1 MSATLAEL
9 EAIVDTADV
18 AAIEA
23 AMPTGGRPRQLP
35 VRTLVLGVLLAIAD
49 QRPAHLNRVHQ
60 ALVTLGEQD
69 QRRLG
74 VLATTGRG
82 EHSLTYRQVERTF
95 GSMVAAMDA
104 TPVPTFR
111 GVDDQQRA
119 EHLAARRAD
128 LDTHTCERFLLSF
141 SRVLVEASV
150 ADRWKAASTS
160 VAVDWTDHATWS
172 RPVDAD
178 GIAADPDATWGHRK
192 PNTPGAKHQPFFG
205 YYGQAVTMVPDE
217 DGPPIPELI
226 RRVALH
232 PCNIDPPTALV
243 DTLADMAGH
252 GVTIGDVLADS
263 GYAHRLAER
272 WATPLRRLG
281 ARLIQ
286 DLHPHDRGRQGT
298 HQGAIC
304 CNGNLYCPA
313 TPGSLL
319 DISPLPPS
327 ATTDERAAHDRRC
340 AELARYKLGRLS
352 ADDSDGYHRVGCP
365 AAAGKLRCPLKP
377 SSMTLGHQHPE
388 ILSPPQATSSP
399 CCAQHSITVAPSV
412 NAKSR
417 QKHDYPSAAHRLSY
431 ARRTGVERSFSTL
444 KDPATTDV
452 RRGWCRLLGR
462 TKNLVMLSCAVVIR
476 NLRIIA
482 AFERRTAN
490 NAPQER
496 QRKRRRHQ
504 ALN

>member
-1 MSATLAEL
+1 MTATLAEL
-9 EAIVDTADV
+9 EAIVDAADV

-35 VRTLVLGVLLAIAD
+35 VRTLVLGVLLAMAD
-49 QRPAHLNRVHQ
+49 HRPAHLKRVHQ
-60 ALVTLGEQD
+60 ALLTLGEHD

-74 VLATTGRG
+74 VIATTGRG
-82 EHSLTYRQVERTF
+82 EHPLTDRQVERTF

-111 GVDDQQRA
+111 GVGDIQRA
-119 EHLAARRAD
+119 AHLAARRAD
-128 LDTHTCERFLLSF
+128 VDAHTCEGFLVSF
-141 SRVLVEASV
+141 SRLLVEASV
-150 ADRWKAASTS
+150 PDGFKAASTS

-172 RPVDAD
+172 RPADAD
-178 GIAADPDATWGHRK
+178 GIAADADAAWGHRK
-192 PNTPGAKHQPFFG
+192 PNTPGAHHEPFFG

-243 DTLADMAGH
+243 ATFADMAGH

-263 GYAHRLAER
+263 GYAHRLSQR

-281 ARLIQ
+281 ARLVQ

-319 DISPLPPS
+319 QISPLSPS
-327 ATTDERAAHDRRC
+327 ATTDEQAAHDHRC
-340 AELARYKLGRLS
+340 AQLARYKLGRLT

-388 ILSPPQATSSP
+388 ILSPPQQTSSP
-399 CCAQHSITVAPSV
+399 CCAQDSITVAPSV

-417 QKHDYPSAAHRLSY
+417 QKHDYPSPAHRRSY

-452 RRGWCRLLGR
+452 RRRWCRLLGR
-462 TKNLVMLSCAVVIR
+462 TKNLVMLTCAVVIR

-482 AFERRTAN
+482 SFQRRTADN
-490 NAPQER
+490 TVR
-496 QRKRRRHQ
+496 TSRRPPRRTDTL
-504 ALN
+504 A